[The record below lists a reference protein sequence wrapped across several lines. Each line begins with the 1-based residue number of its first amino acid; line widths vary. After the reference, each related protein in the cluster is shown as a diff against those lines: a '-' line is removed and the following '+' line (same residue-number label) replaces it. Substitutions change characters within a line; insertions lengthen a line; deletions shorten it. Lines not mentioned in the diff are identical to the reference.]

1 MKTHPWT
8 YCAATGLLGWLL
20 LLGGCSSEPSSAP
33 PLTKV
38 VVTNPPAPT
47 TPPPAPAAAPAAA
60 NATTPVAPTN
70 APTAAAPT
78 VTLPPQRIPLPP
90 AVDAVADLAQSQ
102 VGELV
107 ILEYIKKSTNAFDLT
122 ADQIIYLKDIGLSEQ
137 VIASMMARTQELRA
151 AGAVPSPGSPAS
163 TAAAPT
169 PTTPVPTEPAPV
181 APEYA
186 SPPPAPATM
195 SLAQPDT
202 TAAAAAVYQQPVTQ
216 VNNNYFYTALSPYG
230 SWVEMPGYGWC
241 WRPTV
246 AVVDTTWQP
255 YSQGGRWIY
264 TDSGWYWQSSYSWGW
279 AAFHYGNWYRS
290 PACGWVWVPG
300 YTWAPA
306 WVTWR
311 YTDDYCGW
319 APLPPGCGWS
329 TGVGL
334 TYYGA
339 GVSVGFSFGLG
350 YDCFTFVSYRNF
362 CDPHPYR
369 HCLPRQEMHR
379 VYDHSVV
386 HNEYDHRNN
395 SVVNRGIAPS
405 RITAVTRGEIRKVEL
420 RDVTREPNAPQRAE
434 RLEREGRELAV
445 YRPQPGANP
454 ASRPAP
460 VSRHSIEPA
469 SSSPRNMADT
479 ASRMG
484 APMSTREVRP
494 TNPNLPATAA
504 PASRSRTEVP
514 STRNNAPITIQSPNR
529 TAGNPVPQG
538 TANTPSTRSR
548 GEIGATPAPATQ
560 PARTEMNRA
569 TRTTPSPT
577 APAGSTASVP
587 APGVSRTAPPVSR
600 SEPASRTA
608 TEGRAAPRESIRNE
622 PMKVEAP
629 ASVNVAPP
637 KYANG
642 VSGGGGYPGG
652 GVANPAARPM
662 PRDPGNGYSA
672 PVGAPRNAP
681 AAGPAPGPN
690 RPTGPSGPAYAPAQR
705 GPAPAQSPQPA
716 QSAPAGGNNGGNNG
730 GRGNNRVQPN

>member
-8 YCAATGLLGWLL
+8 LCAAAGSLGWLL

-47 TPPPAPAAAPAAA
+47 TPPPASAPAPVTTNAVAA
-60 NATTPVAPTN
+60 TN

-78 VTLPPQRIPLPP
+78 APLPPQRIPLPP

-102 VGELV
+102 VGEMV
-107 ILEYIKKSTNAFDLT
+107 ILEYVKKSPNVFDLT
-122 ADQIIYLKDIGLSEQ
+122 ADQIIYLKDIGLSDQ
-137 VIASMMARTQELRA
+137 VIATMMARSQELRA
-151 AGAVPSPGSPAS
+151 AGAVPSPGAPAAS
-163 TAAAPT
+163 TAANAPA
-169 PTTPVPTEPAPV
+169 PTEPAPTQPAA

-186 SPPPAPATM
+186 SAPPAPDTAT
-195 SLAQPDT
+195 LAQPDST
-202 TAAAAAVYQQPVTQ
+202 AAAAAAVYQQPVTQ

-255 YSQGGRWIY
+255 YAQGGRWVY

-319 APLPPGCGWS
+319 APLPPGCGWN

-369 HCLPRQEMHR
+369 HCLPRQEMR
-379 VYDHSVV
+379 RAYDHSVV

-405 RITAVTRGEIRKVEL
+405 RITAVTRSEIRKVEL

-445 YRPQPGANP
+445 YRPQPGATPGN
-454 ASRPAP
+454 RPAP
-460 VSRHSIEPA
+460 VSRHSVEPV
-469 SSSPRNMADT
+469 SGSPRNLADN

-494 TNPNLPATAA
+494 ANPTSPATTA
-504 PASRSRTEVP
+504 PTSRTRAEAP
-514 STRNNAPITIQSPNR
+514 PTRNNAPITIQAPNR
-529 TAGNPVPQG
+529 TTANSAPPG
-538 TANTPSTRSR
+538 TANNPSTRSR
-548 GEIGATPAPATQ
+548 GEVSTPQAPANQ
-560 PARTEMNRA
+560 PFRTEVNRSSRGVA
-569 TRTTPSPT
+569 SPT
-577 APAGSTASVP
+577 APAGSTAAMP
-587 APGVSRTAPPVSR
+587 APNASRTAPPVSR
-600 SEPASRTA
+600 SEPAGRSAGEARTA
-608 TEGRAAPRESIRNE
+608 TRESIRNE
-622 PMKVEAP
+622 PMKLEAP
-629 ASVNVAPP
+629 TSVNVAPP

-642 VSGGGGYPGG
+642 ANNGGGYPGG
-652 GVANPAARPM
+652 NAANPVARPM
-662 PRDPGNGYSA
+662 TRDPGYGA
-672 PVGAPRNAP
+672 PVGAAPRNAP
-681 AAGPAPGPN
+681 AAGPAPAPN
-690 RPTGPSGPAYAPAQR
+690 RSATGPSGPTYAPPQQR
-705 GPAPAQSPQPA
+705 GPAPGPAPQPA
-716 QSAPAGGNNGGNNG
+716 QSAPANGNNG